1 MGLDKREG
9 VSMLGYGK
17 SNHMT
22 RFLNTFP
29 KFLYYRSDR
38 GLISLSERMVN
49 QALSEGF
56 KYTNPSSEWVFLKLR
71 PL

>member
-1 MGLDKREG
+1 MELDKREG

-38 GLISLSERMVN
+38 GLISLSERIWVKHVCHNCLIRMNVN
-49 QALSEGF
+49 
-56 KYTNPSSEWVFLKLR
+56 
-71 PL
+71 